1 MVAVNNCD
9 TTKTILEVNI
19 NINSNYLK
27 NIHHDG
33 INKPNNLV
41 IDIKSIPYKQET
53 TYQSTLIS
61 KDTVATD

>member
-9 TTKTILEVNI
+9 TSI

-27 NIHHDG
+27 NIDHDG
-33 INKPNNLV
+33 INKSNNPV
-41 IDIKSIPYKQET
+41 IDIKSIPYKQEA